1 MNPLF
6 DKRKRKILIITT
18 SVVLALAVIVG
29 ACAVYLGDY
38 YRADHEAIDAFL
50 PQGAAWREE
59 PDGTIVFEPEGAT
72 KGLIF
77 YPGGKV
83 EHTAYIPLMQA
94 CAENGILC
102 VLVEMP
108 FRLAVLDVNAADGI
122 QKEYPEIEDWYVG
135 GHSLGGSMAA
145 SYLADHAEEYEGL
158 ILLGS
163 YSTAD
168 LSATDLAVLSVFGSE
183 DTVMNREKYEEN
195 KSNLPKDFAEYV
207 IDGGCHAYFG
217 MYGAQEGDGTPS
229 ITNGEQIRLTVEE
242 IVRIIEE
249 GPSHPSAEEAIP

>member
-1 MNPLF
+1 MSH
-6 DKRKRKILIITT
+6 DTHKRRNRIIAV
-18 SVVLALAVIVG
+18 SAALVLAVLAG

-38 YRADHEAIDAFL
+38 YRADQAAIRAFL
-50 PQGAAWREE
+50 PQDAAWKEA
-59 PDGTIVFEPEGAT
+59 PDGTIVFEPEGAA

-94 CAENGILC
+94 CAGEGILC
-102 VLVEMP
+102 VLAEMP

-122 QKEYPEIEDWYVG
+122 REAYPGVEDWYIG

-145 SYLADHAEEYEGL
+145 AYLADHVSEFDGL
-158 ILLGS
+158 ILLGA

-168 LSATDLAVLSVFGSE
+168 LSAADLAALSVYGSE
-183 DTVMNREKYEEN
+183 DQVMNREKYEAN
-195 KSNLPKDFAEYV
+195 KPNLPRSLTELV

-217 MYGAQEGDGTPS
+217 MYGAQDGDGLPA
-229 ITNGEQIRLTVEE
+229 ITNEEQIRITAES
-242 IVRIIEE
+242 IVRFME
-249 GPSHPSAEEAIP
+249 

>member
-1 MNPLF
+1 MSFLS
-6 DKRKRKILIITT
+6 DKRKRRIFIVTT
-18 SVVLALAVIVG
+18 SVALALALIAG
-29 ACAVYLGDY
+29 ACAIYLGDY
-38 YRADHEAIDAFL
+38 YRADHDAIGVFL
-50 PQGAAWREE
+50 PQGATWKEE
-59 PDGTIVFEPEGAT
+59 PDGTVVFEPKGAT

-94 CAENGILC
+94 CAEKDILC

-108 FRLAVLDVNAADGI
+108 FHLAVLDINAADGI
-122 QKEYPEIEDWYVG
+122 QKEYPEIEDWYIG

-145 SYLADHAEEYEGL
+145 SYLADHPEDYKGL

-168 LSATDLAVLSVFGSE
+168 LSAADLDVLSVFGSE

-195 KSNLPKDFAEYV
+195 KQNLPSGFTEYV

-217 MYGAQEGDGTPS
+217 MYGAQDGDGTPL
-229 ITNGEQIRLTVEE
+229 ITNEEQIRLTVER
-242 IVRIIEE
+242 IVAMM
-249 GPSHPSAEEAIP
+249 G